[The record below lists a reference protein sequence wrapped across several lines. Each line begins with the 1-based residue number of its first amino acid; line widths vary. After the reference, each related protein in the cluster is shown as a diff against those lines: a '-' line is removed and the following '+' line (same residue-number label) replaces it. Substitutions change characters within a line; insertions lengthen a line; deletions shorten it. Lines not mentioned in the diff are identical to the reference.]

1 MDTAMQGGGGQ
12 KKMIIALLGIGVGMA
27 GILYRYKKATDRISA
42 LEQENAEL
50 RKDKQWLEAEIMQLR
65 R

>member
-42 LEQENAEL
+42 LEQENTEL